1 MKRSAA
7 LTLLLVGLVCS
18 CLSREAPAQ
27 TAAGAKKV
35 RVTLVRWP
43 YT

>member
-1 MKRSAA
+1 MMERRCVLKGLAGATAS
-7 LTLLLVGLVCS
+7 LLVPRMALA
-18 CLSREAPAQ
+18 APA
-27 TAAGAKKV
+27 KV

>member
-1 MKRSAA
+1 MMERRHLLRGIAGATAA
-7 LTLLLVGLVCS
+7 LLVPRLALG
-18 CLSREAPAQ
+18 APA
-27 TAAGAKKV
+27 KV